1 MRPILVWPSMTNVW
15 RKLSI
20 HLKSVRS
27 QGPGVAIPSKQ
38 KRKKITL
45 AALAEFWMVIRWI

>member
-38 KRKKITL
+38 KRKEITL